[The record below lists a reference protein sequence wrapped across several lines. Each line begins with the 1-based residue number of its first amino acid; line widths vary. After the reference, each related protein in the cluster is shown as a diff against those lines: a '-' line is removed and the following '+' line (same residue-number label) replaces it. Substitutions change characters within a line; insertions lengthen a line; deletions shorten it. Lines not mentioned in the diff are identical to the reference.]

1 MVVGAVGVVVGGGGA
16 LALVGVVV
24 FGLALVGVV
33 VFGLAGGVAFLGVAV
48 VVVVVALAVVVVTL
62 SLGGKMKATILRTG
76 FDRSW
81 AWSRSRAGSQSW
93 AWAGSRSQ
101 SRSWA
106 RSGEG

>member
-1 MVVGAVGVVVGGGGA
+1 VVALVVGVGVVGALGAQLVGALGGAAQVVGVGVGVVAV
-16 LALVGVVV
+16 
-24 FGLALVGVV
+24 
-33 VFGLAGGVAFLGVAV
+33 AG
-48 VVVVVALAVVVVTL
+48 
-62 SLGGKMKATILRTG
+62 GGKMNAAILRTG